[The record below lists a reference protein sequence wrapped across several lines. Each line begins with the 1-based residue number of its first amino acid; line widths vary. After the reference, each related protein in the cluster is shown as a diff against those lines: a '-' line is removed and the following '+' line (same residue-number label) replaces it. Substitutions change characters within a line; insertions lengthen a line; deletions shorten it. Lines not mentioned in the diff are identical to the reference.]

1 MKELSDFSLHIEN
14 FLKKIQQNSYKIFE
28 ISENIQKDWA
38 VFKDELSLIESKL
51 HETDR
56 IFDDVVFHINRIFDD
71 TGFLLEKLE
80 EFGGFLKEKYHQFLI
95 IINSLKKIEELGND
109 LINIFEDVFF
119 ISRNVEIK
127 AYHLGEEGK
136 GLEVVAQELS
146 KLTSRAKGKI
156 DEFRVYLSHLKE
168 YYENSEKI
176 SSEFIEEIDYIMSKR
191 KFFNELFEDIKENK
205 KIFEG
210 YYESIS
216 DFISE
221 LKINLKNLYEFF
233 LKFLNLN
240 EETMNLGDSAFN
252 LFSLV
257 GGIHE
262 TIEFNEDI
270 LKNLKSQEKRNF
282 PREKINLLLKDL
294 ENIIKGVEKGVN
306 RIEENLKKWSEL
318 RADFEK
324 YFTFKEGKLKEGV
337 KKIES
342 IFGENFRN
350 NMNLVEKECYSIL
363 DSIKKIFKYLNEVQK
378 IESKTGNELKFLKK
392 SGFLFKNLIKDGEI
406 LSIYSMIEA
415 KRALLE
421 EEIITKGLKS
431 LIYKGEENIK
441 EIIEIIYSLE
451 KSKLYKGLE
460 IEFTDTLKKTESLK
474 EGILHLGEKIEE
486 IFKITNYLLTFEKKV
501 YEWRENLQGVIE
513 EFSRYEKDIKEEIK
527 LTKEKNE
534 EFFKAT
540 QKLRAF
546 EIPRIQKNRKE
557 ILKLVLTS
565 DPVTLNPYF
574 SEDAISNTIISKI
587 HNTLFVLSPVSTK
600 ILPLIIEGF
609 EISTDGLKYKLKLK
623 ENVYFHNYKKLKSFE
638 VYESF
643 KKTLKGLYKEFFLMI
658 QGAED
663 YIKGI
668 KDEIEGIKIINENE
682 IEIYL
687 EYPFAPF
694 ISNLTLSSISIT
706 YDEKGKLYGCGP
718 YILKEYIKGE
728 KIILERFDKYF
739 YGTPYFDI
747 VEYLINPPER
757 NVESVIEGKI
767 HYLELSPLEIE
778 ELNNRFPQ
786 YKRHVQKLPALS
798 IHRLDFNNEREP
810 FNIKEIRKAICYAIS
825 SNEFVEEVLKGNGT
839 PAKSIFPPGY
849 EFYNPEIKGYEK
861 NIQIAMELL
870 KKAGFKDGFE
880 FTLCYSDR
888 EVYRRAAEFIKK
900 SLSELNINV
909 ITKEMGWKELLE
921 TSKGEGVDS
930 IIIGWG
936 ADTPDPDSF
945 IFPLFHSS
953 QRTHTRFKNKEID
966 ELIEKARKERN
977 ISKRKEIYK
986 IIEEKVI
993 EEAPCVFL
1001 YHPLI
1006 TSLKNEKIFGIS
1018 PHPIGSAEIIYA
1030 VKDD

>member
-1 MKELSDFSLHIEN
+1 MKELSDFSLYIEN
-14 FLKKIQQNSYKIFE
+14 FLKKIQQNSYRIFE
-28 ISENIQKDWA
+28 ISENIQKDWV
-38 VFKDELSLIESKL
+38 VFKDDLSLIENTL
-51 HETDR
+51 YRTDK
-56 IFDDVVFHINRIFDD
+56 IFDDFIFYINRIFDNIS
-71 TGFLLEKLE
+71 FLLEKLG
-80 EFGGFLKEKYHQFLI
+80 EFSEFLKEKYHQFLI
-95 IINSLKKIEELGND
+95 VINSLKGIEKLGND
-109 LINIFEDVFF
+109 LINIFEDIFF

-136 GLEVVAQELS
+136 GLEVVAQEFS
-146 KLTSRAKGKI
+146 KLTNKAKEKI
-156 DEFRVYLSHLKE
+156 DEFRVYLLHLKE
-168 YYENSEKI
+168 YYENLEKI

-191 KFFNELFEDIKENK
+191 KFFTQLFEDIKENK
-205 KIFEG
+205 RTFEG
-210 YYESIS
+210 YYKSIS

-221 LKINLKNLYEFF
+221 LKINLKNLFEFF
-233 LKFLNLN
+233 SKFLNLN
-240 EETMNLGDSAFN
+240 EETMNIGDSAFN
-252 LFSLV
+252 LFYLV

-270 LKNLKSQEKRNF
+270 LKSLKNQKKRNF

-294 ENIIKGVEKGVN
+294 ENIIKGVEEGIN

-324 YFTFKEGKLKEGV
+324 YFTFKEEKFKEGV

-363 DSIKKIFKYLNEVQK
+363 DSIKKIFKYLQEVQK
-378 IESKTGNELKFLKK
+378 IESKTGEEVKFLKK

-406 LSIYSMIEA
+406 LAIYSMIEA
-415 KRALLE
+415 KRAFLE
-421 EEIITKGLKS
+421 EETITKGLKS
-431 LIYKGEENIK
+431 LIYDAEKNIK
-441 EIIEIIYSLE
+441 EIIEIIHSLE
-451 KSKLYKGLE
+451 KSRLYKGLE
-460 IEFTDTLKKTESLK
+460 IEFSDTLEKTESLK
-474 EGILHLGEKIEE
+474 EEISHLGEKIEE
-486 IFKITNYLLTFEKKV
+486 IFKMINYLLIFEKKV
-501 YEWRENLQGVIE
+501 YEWRKNLQIVID
-513 EFSRYEKDIKEEIK
+513 EFSKYDEDIKEEVRLAKRRIG
-527 LTKEKNE
+527 

-540 QKLRAF
+540 QKTRTF
-546 EIPRIQKNRKE
+546 EIPRIQKNKKE

-565 DPVTLNPYF
+565 DPVTLNPYL

-587 HNTLFVLSPVSTK
+587 HNTLFVLSPISTK
-600 ILPLIIEGF
+600 ILPLIIESF
-609 EISTDGLKYKLKLK
+609 EISEDGFRYKLKLK
-623 ENVYFHNYKKLKSFE
+623 EDVYFHNDKKLTSFE

-643 KKTLKGLYKEFFLMI
+643 KKTLKGVYKEFFLMI

-668 KDEIEGIKIINENE
+668 KNDIEGIKIINENE
-682 IEIYL
+682 IEIHL
-687 EYPFAPF
+687 EYPFVPF
-694 ISNLTLSSISIT
+694 ISNLTLSASSIT

-718 YILKEYIKGE
+718 YVLKEYIKGE
-728 KIILERFDKYF
+728 KIVLERFHKYF

-747 VEYLINPPER
+747 VEYLINPSER
-757 NVESVIEGKI
+757 NVESVIKGKI

-778 ELNNRFPQ
+778 ELNNRFPE
-786 YKRHVQKLPALS
+786 YKKYVQKISALS
-798 IHRLDFNNEREP
+798 IHRIDFNNERKP
-810 FNIKEIRKAICYAIS
+810 FTIKEIRKAICYAIS
-825 SNEFVEEVLKGNGT
+825 SREFVDEVLKGNGV
-839 PAKSIFPPGY
+839 PAKAVFPPGY

-861 NIQIAMELL
+861 NIQIAREFLE
-870 KKAGFKDGFE
+870 KAGFKNGFE

-888 EVYRRAAEFIKK
+888 EIYRKAAEFIKRA
-900 SLSELNINV
+900 LSEININV
-909 ITKEMGWKELLE
+909 IPKEFTWKELLE

-966 ELIEKARKERN
+966 DLIEKARKERN
-977 ISKRKEIYK
+977 ILNRKKIYK
-986 IIEEKVI
+986 IIEEKVL

-1006 TSLKNEKIFGIS
+1006 TSLRNEKILGIA